1 MPAPDPKTELRRQLR
16 AQRRAFAD
24 EARQLAAELLAA
36 HVTGLRIFRSAKR
49 IAGYLP
55 HDGEIDPQ
63 GILERAAAMGK
74 RVYLPVLSHLSWDRL
89 WFAPLAPDTR
99 FRANRFGIPEP
110 QVKAAELVRAQELDL
125 VMMPLVAFDTHGN
138 RLGMG
143 GGYYDRSLAFLG
155 HRRHWRR
162 PHLLGLAYDF
172 QRVDATLP
180 TDAWD
185 VPLAAVATER
195 AVYQTEHR

>member
-1 MPAPDPKTELRRQLR
+1 VSAPDPKTELRRQMR
-16 AQRRAFAD
+16 VRRRAFGA
-24 EARQLAAELLAA
+24 EARQLAAELLTAN
-36 HVTGLRIFRSAKR
+36 VTALRLFLAAKR

-63 GILERAAAMGK
+63 GVLERAAAMGK
-74 RVYLPVLSHLSWDRL
+74 RCYLPVLSHLSWDRL
-89 WFAPLAPDTR
+89 WFAPLTRDTR

-125 VMMPLVAFDTHGN
+125 VMMPLVAFDARGN

-143 GGYYDRSLAFLG
+143 GGYYDRSLAFLA
-155 HRRHWRR
+155 HRRRWRR

-185 VPLAAVATER
+185 VPLTAVATER
-195 AVYQTEHR
+195 AVYQTENR